1 MTTRSPILRRLGL
14 ALGAALL
21 LALPACAE
29 QATQNG
35 TGQGKIVAID
45 TENAEITL
53 DHGEIPGL
61 MGAMTMPFPVSDPK
75 LLDGLQA
82 GQQVEF
88 DLEYRGG
95 MYTVKGIRPAAP

>member
-1 MTTRSPILRRLGL
+1 MTTRSPMIRRFGL

-21 LALPACAE
+21 LALPSCGE
-29 QATQNG
+29 PPVQRG
-35 TGQGKIVAID
+35 TGQGTVVALD
-45 TENAEITL
+45 RENAELTI

-75 LLDGLQA
+75 LLDGLQE
-82 GQQVEF
+82 GQQIEF